1 MKKFQWG
8 FAISTLVILTIGIS
22 TIKSQSPGRAYSA
35 LPCGTIENNNNG
47 RVFDN
52 HVVFWSSEGTAWPNL
67 YVYVT
72 MFNPTVKAQ
81 TIHVKLKPDFNA
93 AVERD
98 VVVPAGE
105 RFAIFANE
113 WFYSLGMS
121 GTINFSTE
129 VKFETLG
136 SAAMATWKWNGSQL
150 SDVVYNPMTA
160 ACESPEWKNPY
171 GI

>member
-8 FAISTLVILTIGIS
+8 FIISTLVVLTIGIS

-35 LPCGTIENNNNG
+35 VPCGAIENNSNG
-47 RVFDN
+47 HIFDN

-67 YVYVT
+67 YVYIT
-72 MFNPTVKAQ
+72 MFNPTWKAQ
-81 TIHVKLKPDFNA
+81 TIHIKLKPDNYI
-93 AVERD
+93 AVEKD
-98 VVVPAGE
+98 IVIPPGE
-105 RFAIFANE
+105 RVAILANE

-121 GTINFSTE
+121 GNINFSTE

-136 SAAMATWKWNGSQL
+136 SAAMATWKGNGRDL
-150 SDVVYNPMTA
+150 TDVVYNPMTS
-160 ACESPEWKNPY
+160 ACESPEWTSPY